1 MELHRFGR
9 VRSLQL
15 RAVRLVYNKLIAL
28 KVHSTKTDSS
38 QKLLVERVAASRY
51 INKSARLRDLLL
63 YLCDRVLEG
72 PAEEIHEQEIGHRVF
87 GRPADYDTGSDN
99 IVRVHVSMLR
109 KRLEQYFAS
118 EGAHEPFIL
127 EIPRGHYTPV
137 FRERPAFLTDAPV
150 IEPTVKPARD
160 WRIAAL
166 SIIAAIFATSTV
178 VLLLRTNVAVPAA
191 SHGPTVRAFWSQVFQ
206 GPQSTDVVMDDAAV
220 GLYQELAGRSLA
232 LSEYFDRS
240 YLRTMPDGAQAAKLD
255 EATASAIVLHRY
267 SNYSSASF
275 LWKLAQ
281 LAGPEASRTSLVF
294 ARDHSFHAM
303 KSHNA
308 VLLGNQRSNPWIE
321 PFLAR
326 TGLRWLWDKNSGV
339 YYPVD
344 TWAGTEPKVYRNVD
358 AGETHEGYSAISL
371 LPNLGGT
378 GNVLIVS
385 ATGGSALNAATA
397 FLTDEASMSKLRKSL
412 PGSKDNRFP
421 YFESLVR
428 LKGRSSL
435 PQDATVV
442 VSRLVR

>member
-1 MELHRFGR
+1 
-9 VRSLQL
+9 
-15 RAVRLVYNKLIAL
+15 L
-28 KVHSTKTDSS
+28 KVDSTKTDSS

-63 YLCDRVLEG
+63 YLCDRALEG
-72 PAEEIHEQEIGHRVF
+72 PAGEIHEQEIGHKVF
-87 GRPADYDTGSDN
+87 GRPADYDTSSDN

-118 EGAHEPFIL
+118 DGANEPVIL

-137 FRERPAFLTDAPV
+137 FQERPAFLTDAPV
-150 IEPTVKPARD
+150 MEPIVKAPRD
-160 WRIAAL
+160 WRIGAL
-166 SIIAAIFATSTV
+166 AMIAAIFATSTA
-178 VLLLRTNVAVPAA
+178 VLLLRNSNVAMPAA
-191 SHGPTVRAFWSQVFQ
+191 SHGLTVRAFWSQVFQ
-206 GPQSTDVVMDDAAV
+206 GPQNTDVVMDDAAV
-220 GLYQELAGRSLA
+220 ALYQELAGRSLA

-275 LWKLAQ
+275 IWKLAQ
-281 LAGPEASRTSLVF
+281 LAGPEASRTNLVF

-321 PFLAR
+321 PFLAH
-326 TGLRWLWDKNSGV
+326 TGLRWFWDKNSGV

-358 AGETHEGYSAISL
+358 AAETHEGYSAISL
-371 LPNLGGT
+371 LPNLGGN

-412 PGSKDNRFP
+412 PASKDNRFP

>member
-1 MELHRFGR
+1 M
-9 VRSLQL
+9 
-15 RAVRLVYNKLIAL
+15 VYNKAIAL
-28 KVHSTKTDSS
+28 KVDSTKIDSS
-38 QKLLVERVAASRY
+38 QKLLVDRVAASRY

-63 YLCDRVLEG
+63 YLCDRVFEG
-72 PAEEIHEQEIGHRVF
+72 PAEEIHEQEIGHKVF
-87 GRPADYDTGSDN
+87 GRPPDYDTSSDN

-109 KRLEQYFAS
+109 KRLEQYFGS
-118 EGAHEPFIL
+118 EGAHEPVIV
-127 EIPRGHYTPV
+127 EIPRGNYTPI
-137 FRERPAFLTDAPV
+137 FRERPAFLTDVPV
-150 IEPTVKPARD
+150 IEPVVKPPRD

-166 SIIAAIFATSTV
+166 AIVAAIFATSTA

-206 GPQSTDVVMDDAAV
+206 GPQNTDVVMDDAAV

-275 LWKLAQ
+275 LWKLSQ
-281 LAGPEASRTSLVF
+281 LAGPEASRTNLVF

-344 TWAGTEPKVYRNVD
+344 TWAGAEPKVYRNID
-358 AGETHEGYSAISL
+358 ASEIHEGYSAISL
-371 LPNLGGT
+371 LPNLGGN

-385 ATGGSALNAATA
+385 ATGGSALNGATA

-412 PGSKDNRFP
+412 PASNDNRFP

-435 PQDATVV
+435 PQDTTVV

>member
-1 MELHRFGR
+1 
-9 VRSLQL
+9 
-15 RAVRLVYNKLIAL
+15 L
-28 KVHSTKTDSS
+28 KVDSTKTDSS
-38 QKLLVERVAASRY
+38 QKLLVDRVAASRY

-63 YLCDRVLEG
+63 YLCQRAFEG

-87 GRPADYDTGSDN
+87 GRPPGYDTGSDN

-118 EGAHEPFIL
+118 EGAREPVIL
-127 EIPRGHYTPV
+127 EIPRGNYTPI
-137 FRERPAFLTDAPV
+137 FQERPAFLPDVPV
-150 IEPTVKPARD
+150 IEPAAKPARD
-160 WRIAAL
+160 WRIVAL
-166 SIIAAIFATSTV
+166 AVIAAIFATSTA
-178 VLLLRTNVAVPAA
+178 VLLFRNSGVRVPAG
-191 SHGPTVRAFWSQVFQ
+191 SQGPTVRAFWSQVFH
-206 GPQSTDVVMDDAAV
+206 GPQNTDVVVDDAAV
-220 GLYQELAGRSLA
+220 ALYQELAGRSLA

-240 YLRTMPDGAQAAKLD
+240 YLRTMPGDAQAAKLD

-281 LAGPEASRTSLVF
+281 LAGPEASRTNVVL
-294 ARDHSFHAM
+294 ARDHSFHAL

-321 PFLAR
+321 PFLPR
-326 TGLRWLWDKNSGV
+326 VGLRWLWDKTAGV

-344 TWAGTEPKVYRNVD
+344 TWAGPEPKIYRNAD
-358 AGETHEGYSAISL
+358 AADIHEGYCAISL
-371 LPNLGGT
+371 LPNLGGN

-385 ATGGSALNAATA
+385 STGGSALSAATA
-397 FLTDEASMSKLRKSL
+397 FLTDEAAMSKLRKSL
-412 PGSKDNRFP
+412 PASKDNQFP

-442 VSRLVR
+442 VSRVVQ

>member
-1 MELHRFGR
+1 LIYN
-9 VRSLQL
+9 
-15 RAVRLVYNKLIAL
+15 RLNAL
-28 KVHSTKTDSS
+28 NVDSTKTDSS
-38 QKLLVERVAASRY
+38 QKLLVDRVAASRY

-63 YLCDRVLEG
+63 YLCDRAWEG
-72 PAEEIHEQEIGHRVF
+72 PAEEIHEQEIGHKVF
-87 GRPADYDTGSDN
+87 GRPRDYDTGSDN

-118 EGAHEPFIL
+118 EGVPEPVIL
-127 EIPRGHYTPV
+127 EIPRGNYTPI
-137 FRERPAFLTDAPV
+137 FRERSAFLPDVPV
-150 IEPTVKPARD
+150 IEPTVRPARD
-160 WRIAAL
+160 WRIPTLAIL
-166 SIIAAIFATSTV
+166 AAIFATSTA
-178 VLLLRTNVAVPAA
+178 VLLLRNTGVRVPTDPP
-191 SHGPTVRAFWSQVFQ
+191 GPTVRAFWSQVFH
-206 GPQSTDVVMDDAAV
+206 GPQNTDVVLDDAAV
-220 GLYQELAGRSLA
+220 ALYQELSGRNLA

-240 YLRTMPDGAQAAKLD
+240 YLRTMPEGAQAAKLD

-267 SNYSSASF
+267 SNYANASF
-275 LWKLAQ
+275 LWKLSQ
-281 LAGPEASRTSLVF
+281 LAGPEVSRTNLVF
-294 ARDHSFHAM
+294 ARDHSIHAL
-303 KSHNA
+303 KNHNA

-321 PFLAR
+321 PFLTR
-326 TGLRWLWDKNSGV
+326 VGLRWQWDKTAGV

-358 AGETHEGYSAISL
+358 AAEIREGYCAISL
-371 LPNLGGT
+371 LPNLGGN

-397 FLTDEASMSKLRKSL
+397 FLTDEPAMSKLRTSL
-412 PGSKDNRFP
+412 PASKDNQFP